1 MIDPDLVQKT
11 EQLRRDGFVVLRG
24 LYDDL
29 TIEAARVRVLDNLSL
44 LYNTRPLAS
53 AGHLAGFHRYPV
65 LEPLHTLLSNQPVI
79 ENILRSASDC
89 PAMRTIGLTDITVN
103 RSQPWHVDLLR
114 GRYRRF
120 LTDDICWGAQGG
132 GVYKVLLYLQ
142 PGRSLKVLTGTHV
155 KPVPLE
161 SDTEVEPA
169 DSATIS
175 SIEVLTGDVV
185 VMDVRLPHRGSTDEE
200 LSQSEHL
207 PPKILIST
215 VLGAIGRPLTA
226 AMEKGNF
233 ERLLHWDARH
243 DARTPRCSA
252 RGSFAAH
259 QVRT

>member
-1 MIDPDLVQKT
+1 MLS
-11 EQLRRDGFVVLRG
+11 G

-29 TIEAARVRVLDNLSL
+29 TIEAARLRVVDNLSL

-65 LEPLHTLLSNQPVI
+65 LEPLHTLISNQPVI
-79 ENILRSASDC
+79 EDILRSASGC

-114 GRYRRF
+114 GRYRRH
-120 LTDDICWGAQGG
+120 LTDDICWGARGG
-132 GVYKVLLYLQ
+132 DVYKVLLYLQ
-142 PGRSLKVLTGTHV
+142 PGRSLKVLTGAHV

-169 DSATIS
+169 DLDAIR
-175 SIEVLTGDVV
+175 SIEVSTGDVV

-200 LSQSEHL
+200 LGRGEHL

-215 VLGAIGRPLTA
+215 VLGGIGRPLTA

-233 ERLLHWDARH
+233 ERLLDWDARH
-243 DARTPRCSA
+243 EARTPRCSA
-252 RGSFAAH
+252 RGKVVAH
-259 QVRT
+259 